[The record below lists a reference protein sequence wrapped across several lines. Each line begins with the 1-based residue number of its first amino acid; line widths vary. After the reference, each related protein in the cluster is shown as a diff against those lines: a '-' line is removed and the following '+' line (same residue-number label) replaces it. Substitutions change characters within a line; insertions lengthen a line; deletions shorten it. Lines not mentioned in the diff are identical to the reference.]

1 VMGEAEATP
10 APKRLPNTHNVRAKA
25 FMRWG

>member
-1 VMGEAEATP
+1 VMGDAEAMP
-10 APKRLPNTHNVRAKA
+10 APKWLPNTHNVRASA